1 MSERTEDDVRG
12 EQRRAARQQLKQQQ
26 IQRGE
31 GSTAMA
37 TVAERRS
44 LPSPEIMLGQPWS
57 NWVDAAKLHG
67 YDGAESE
74 ESFKDF
80 GKNREAMRLCR
91 EDMHIF
97 GQCPAQDD
105 FYLVMCSHCSQV
117 VKPQAFQAHYER
129 RHSSAMK
136 PASTSPFP
144 VSGRNRSS
152 GLGPLLGS
160 GSAAG
165 VATGGILSRPNTA
178 GSSLSSSSAS
188 SASSN
193 PKLLKPAKEKQ
204 PGIQRRT
211 PFAPFRTPQLDKIPL
226 HTCTSVSYHA
236 FLTGSVFL
244 TLGFLL
250 AALFIS
256 VTFSSS
262 LTPAV
267 KVEKMHLRVDS
278 SSAKLVQAPS
288 APATTSPSSTSSS
301 STTVSSNTTT
311 ITTSSSS
318 SSSALKPGLNCP
330 SIPKPPLLAPGQI
343 PNGKGHLSVLSDKKQ
358 DGSSSASSRRHVN
371 KKVTEREYNA
381 DVHCGVVDLTARKTC
396 TRSLTCKTHSLSQRR
411 AVPGRRKR
419 FDTLLAEHKSRTR
432 DREKEKEK
440 ERELQQTHS
449 QQNPSLR
456 DPHPSSHL
464 AAAHDAHQ
472 VAHANGPATDA
483 TKPLPIGK
491 PKFHSP
497 GLPRLNSSHGGVTP
511 GDPAVVQESPH
522 HAQTTPMGFPDP
534 PVTRERT
541 RSGRTALTNWTV
553 TIQFCTFGSRLF
565 GRGCYSFDRRLD
577 RVRCALTSMMD
588 KHVNSQMWKKI
599 PLALENS
606 SSSVVPSHRTS
617 TNSHSSTPSSGFLGP
632 PATLPQTPYSQSYE
646 GKSVLSYGTTLNAR
660 SSPQGGAEHPAYGI
674 TQARQVSS
682 SPQMPSAHSSS
693 SSSAPSLASGRALK
707 SRSSSSSSSTT
718 KSSSSFRPK
727 DISSGP
733 STPISPNSLSGA
745 NSNSSNTSFSSG
757 KKRKNSTILSSSH
770 VPSDSSSNAN
780 FSSSFKKN
788 CANVGSSGSTYH
800 HGSLGPSSSSLLSS
814 SHTGVHSVGLNCG
827 PTVRTNSLSLKAES
841 TGGSAGG
848 SSGPPARGPPSG
860 SPAESIKRMSV
871 VMNSS
876 DSTLSLGPFVHHPSL
891 SSSDHHTNFSH
902 HSDGRLEGK
911 KRKSSPASSG
921 INSAGGGGGGG
932 GVAGGGPGP
941 GRTKVAKSP
950 AINNIHGKHGRSIPG
965 TPGLPNHFQVAKGSS
980 LTAVSGF
987 VVWNRQADGE
997 QSGAFR
1003 KPLRTARG
1011 LLIKTHIT
1019 LSFPNPQGGDDLDC
1033 LVNVVLTISPKAMCE
1048 C

>member
-1 MSERTEDDVRG
+1 MSERAEDDVRG
-12 EQRRAARQQLKQQQ
+12 EQRRAARQQLKQQQQ

-67 YDGAESE
+67 NDGEFPSVPNVSE
-74 ESFKDF
+74 ET
-80 GKNREAMRLCR
+80 RLSSSSSSSSSST
-91 EDMHIF
+91 DMPIF

-129 RHSSAMK
+129 RHSSVGK

-144 VSGRNRSS
+144 VSARNRSS
-152 GLGPLLGS
+152 GLGPGLGS
-160 GSAAG
+160 GSVAG
-165 VATGGILSRPNTA
+165 VASGGILSRPSTTA
-178 GSSLSSSSAS
+178 SSLSSSSTS
-188 SASSN
+188 PASSN
-193 PKLLKPAKEKQ
+193 PKLLKPAKEKL
-204 PGIQRRT
+204 PGTQRR
-211 PFAPFRTPQLDKIPL
+211 PPYAPFRMIQPEKIL
-226 HTCTSVSYHA
+226 TS
-236 FLTGSVFL
+236 
-244 TLGFLL
+244 
-250 AALFIS
+250 
-256 VTFSSS
+256 
-262 LTPAV
+262 AV
-267 KVEKMHLRVDS
+267 KVEKMHLRVEP
-278 SSAKLVQAPS
+278 SAKLVQAPS
-288 APATTSPSSTSSS
+288 APATTSSSSTSSS

-311 ITTSSSS
+311 ITTSS

-358 DGSSSASSRRHVN
+358 DSSSSASSRRHLN
-371 KKVTEREYNA
+371 KKVNEREFNP
-381 DVHCGVVDLTARKTC
+381 DIHCGVVDTTARKPC

-419 FDTLLAEHKSRTR
+419 FDTLLAEHKNRA
-432 DREKEKEK
+432 RERER
-440 ERELQQTHS
+440 ERELHQPHS

-464 AAAHDAHQ
+464 AAAHDTHQ
-472 VAHANGPATDA
+472 VAHGNGPTPDA
-483 TKPLPIGK
+483 TKPLPVGK

-497 GLPRLNSSHGGVTP
+497 GLPRLNSSHGGATP
-511 GDPAVVQESPH
+511 GDPAVVHESPH
-522 HAQTTPMGFPDP
+522 HPQTTPDGFSRPSSDEGENEE
-534 PVTRERT
+534 REDNADKLDCHY
-541 RSGRTALTNWTV
+541 SGYHPRPAA
-553 TIQFCTFGSRLF
+553 FCTFGSRLF
-565 GRGCYSFDRRLD
+565 GRGCYSFDRRWD
-577 RVRCALTSMMD
+577 RVRCALTTMMD

-606 SSSVVPSHRTS
+606 SSVAPTHRTS
-617 TNSHSSTPSSGFLGP
+617 TNSHGSTPSSGFLGP

-693 SSSAPSLASGRALK
+693 SSSSSAPSLASGRALK
-707 SRSSSSSSSTT
+707 SRSSSSSTT

-727 DISSGP
+727 EISSGS
-733 STPISPNSLSGA
+733 STPVIPNSTGGGSGA
-745 NSNSSNTSFSSG
+745 NSNSSSTSLGSG
-757 KKRKNSTILSSSH
+757 KKRKNSSILSSSH
-770 VPSDSSSNAN
+770 GPSESSSSNAN
-780 FSSSFKKN
+780 YSSSSYKKN

-800 HGSLGPSSSSLLSS
+800 HSSLGPSSSSSLSS
-814 SHTGVHSVGLNCG
+814 SHSGVHSVGLNCG
-827 PTVRTNSLSLKAES
+827 PTVRTNSLSLKAEPS
-841 TGGSAGG
+841 GGSAGG

-876 DSTLSLGPFVHHPSL
+876 DSTLSLGPFVHHQ
-891 SSSDHHTNFSH
+891 SSSDHHTSFSH
-902 HSDGRLEGK
+902 HSSDGRLEGK

-921 INSAGGGGGGG
+921 INSGGGAGGLGGGGGGG
-932 GVAGGGPGP
+932 AGP
-941 GRTKVAKSP
+941 GRPKVAKSP

-965 TPGLPNHFQVAKGSS
+965 TPGLPNNSHLHQILLDYWNFQLNYTPSA
-980 LTAVSGF
+980 
-987 VVWNRQADGE
+987 
-997 QSGAFR
+997 
-1003 KPLRTARG
+1003 
-1011 LLIKTHIT
+1011 
-1019 LSFPNPQGGDDLDC
+1019 
-1033 LVNVVLTISPKAMCE
+1033 
-1048 C
+1048 

>member
-1 MSERTEDDVRG
+1 MSERAEDDVRG

-57 NWVDAAKLHG
+57 NWVDAAKLNG
-67 YDGAESE
+67 NDGAESE

-105 FYLVMCSHCSQV
+105 FYLVMCNHCGQV

-129 RHSSAMK
+129 RHSSACK

-144 VSGRNRSS
+144 VSGRNRTS
-152 GLGPLLGS
+152 GLGPGLGS
-160 GSAAG
+160 GPVAG
-165 VATGGILSRPNTA
+165 LASGVILSRPSTA
-178 GSSLSSSSAS
+178 GSSAS
-188 SASSN
+188 SSSN
-193 PKLLKPAKEKQ
+193 PKLVKPAKEKL
-204 PGIQRRT
+204 PGFQRRT
-211 PFAPFRTPQLDKIPL
+211 PFAPFRTPQLDKI
-226 HTCTSVSYHA
+226 
-236 FLTGSVFL
+236 
-244 TLGFLL
+244 
-250 AALFIS
+250 
-256 VTFSSS
+256 

-278 SSAKLVQAPS
+278 SAKLVQAPS
-288 APATTSPSSTSSS
+288 APATTSSSSTSSS

-318 SSSALKPGLNCP
+318 SSALKPGLNCP
-330 SIPKPPLLAPGQI
+330 SIPKPPLLALGPI

-358 DGSSSASSRRHVN
+358 DSSSSASSRRHIN
-371 KKVTEREYNA
+371 KRVTEREFNA
-381 DVHCGVVDLTARKTC
+381 DVHCGVVDMTARKPC

-419 FDTLLAEHKSRTR
+419 FDTLLAEHKNRTR
-432 DREKEKEK
+432 EK
-440 ERELQQTHS
+440 ERELHQPHS
-449 QQNPSLR
+449 QQNTSLR

-472 VAHANGPATDA
+472 VAHGNGPAPDA
-483 TKPLPIGK
+483 TKPLPLCK

-497 GLPRLNSSHGGVTP
+497 GLPRLNSSHGGGTP
-511 GDPAVVQESPH
+511 GDPAVVHESPH
-522 HAQTTPMGFPDP
+522 HAHTTPGGFSRPSSDEGENEE
-534 PVTRERT
+534 REDSADKLDCHY
-541 RSGRTALTNWTV
+541 SGYHPRPAAY
-553 TIQFCTFGSRLF
+553 CTFGSRLF
-565 GRGCYSFDRRLD
+565 GRGCYSFDRRWD
-577 RVRCALTSMMD
+577 KVRCALTTMMD

-606 SSSVVPSHRTS
+606 SSVAPSHRTS

-682 SPQMPSAHSSS
+682 SPQMPSAHLSSSS

-707 SRSSSSSSSTT
+707 SRSSSSSTT

-727 DISSGP
+727 EISSGS
-733 STPISPNSLSGA
+733 STPFIPNSIGGGSSGA

-757 KKRKNSTILSSSH
+757 KKRKNSSILSSSH
-770 VPSDSSSNAN
+770 GPSESSSNAIY
-780 FSSSFKKN
+780 SSAASSFKKN
-788 CANVGSSGSTYH
+788 CTNVGSSGSTYH
-800 HGSLGPSSSSLLSS
+800 HGSLGPSSSSSLSS
-814 SHTGVHSVGLNCG
+814 SHSGVHSVGLNCG
-827 PTVRTNSLSLKAES
+827 PTVRTNSLSLKAEPS
-841 TGGSAGG
+841 GGSAGG

-876 DSTLSLGPFVHHPSL
+876 DSTLSLGPFVHHQSL

-902 HSDGRLEGK
+902 HSTDGRLEGK

-921 INSAGGGGGGG
+921 INSGGGGGGG
-932 GVAGGGPGP
+932 GVGPGP
-941 GRTKVAKSP
+941 GRPKVAKSP

-965 TPGLPNHFQVAKGSS
+965 TPGLPNNSHLHQ
-980 LTAVSGF
+980 
-987 VVWNRQADGE
+987 
-997 QSGAFR
+997 
-1003 KPLRTARG
+1003 
-1011 LLIKTHIT
+1011 
-1019 LSFPNPQGGDDLDC
+1019 
-1033 LVNVVLTISPKAMCE
+1033 PKARP
-1048 C
+1048 